1 MFNKRMIAVFKREV
15 KEKLMSKSFIL
26 MTLLLPIF
34 MIGIMGMQTL
44 LMSYN
49 KDSEASFD
57 LVTESYELTQQF
69 ENAFA
74 QTDFVKDGTIKFN
87 YYTMTR
93 EEFDAHLKEKK
104 QEIIDEKK
112 TGMVFIPS
120 TALQDKKVEYYAK
133 TGKDLSLTSRLG
145 GTINK
150 VLIENYFGYKNL
162 TQDELDFARN
172 RVEITSYKVS
182 EKDEYEEEG
191 YGNLILSY
199 LFSFLLYMSLLMMGQ
214 ATMNS
219 VIEEKNNRVVEVIL
233 SSVSPKELMT
243 GKIFGAAITGTVQMA
258 IWLMPVMLVISTT
271 WFVIPEKYLFS
282 ITLLQISYML
292 VNFFLGLIT
301 FLGLFA
307 TVGAIFESQQ
317 EAQSGVWPVML
328 LAIIPFFI
336 SIALIT
342 NPNSSIGGIASILP
356 FASIIVMPAKMALVD
371 VPMWQLAVAMVVNL
385 ATIFAIF
392 PVAGKIYRVGILR
405 TGKKPSWG
413 EVVKWL
419 KYKY

>member
-1 MFNKRMIAVFKREV
+1 MFNRRMIAVFKREV

-26 MTLLLPIF
+26 MTVLLPIF

-49 KDSEASFD
+49 KDSKAAFD
-57 LVTESYELTQQF
+57 LVTESFELTQQF
-69 ENAFA
+69 EDAFA
-74 QTDFVKDGTIKFN
+74 QTDFVEDGTIKFN
-87 YYTMTR
+87 YYTMSR
-93 EEFDAHLKEKK
+93 EEFETHLKEKK

-120 TALQDKKVEYYAK
+120 TALKDKKVEYYAK

-150 VLIENYFGYKNL
+150 VLIENYFGDKNL

-172 RVEITSYKVS
+172 RIEITSYKVS

-243 GKIFGAAITGTVQMA
+243 GKILGAAITGTVQMA

-271 WFVIPEKYLFS
+271 WFVIPDKYLFS

-317 EAQSGVWPVML
+317 EAQSGMWPVML

-336 SIALIT
+336 AIALIT
-342 NPNSSIGGIASILP
+342 NPNSPIGGVASMLP

-371 VPMWQLAVAMVVNL
+371 VPLWQLALAMAVNL